1 MACIIFN
8 GGALFSH
15 LLLLATFSQSLAWYL
30 LAVWKV
36 MRRTSGSRG
45 MGFRSRCVEIPFSA
59 QLDRVPSH
67 FIHEKTAGETG
78 QERPKKQRHKEP
90 TKPKEDTKIMSST
103 CAMID
108 VSQDDDPADGA
119 EAGFLPS

>member
-1 MACIIFN
+1 MYYIQW
-8 GGALFSH
+8 GRSLFSPSS
-15 LLLLATFSQSLAWYL
+15 ASYL
-30 LAVWKV
+30 LPKFGVVLVGGLEGDASHLRLSRHGFQESV
-36 MRRTSGSRG
+36 RRG
-45 MGFRSRCVEIPFSA
+45 PFSA